1 MSLRINEVLKEKGKT
16 QKWLAEQLDITEPG
30 VNLIIKERV
39 NVPLRRLEQIAD
51 ILEVNLLELFDG
63 YKNVIKLEEDYNSL
77 AEQFENYKQV
87 NNNCISSIICPH
99 CEKEVEIVV
108 SVK

>member
-1 MSLRINEVLKEKGKT
+1 MSLRINEVLKEKRKT

-51 ILEVNLLELFDG
+51 ILEVNLLELFED
-63 YKNVIKLEEDYNSL
+63 YKNTIKLKEELKDL
-77 AEQFENYKQV
+77 ANRFEEYKEL
-87 NNNCISSIICPH
+87 NNNCASSIICPH
-99 CEKEVEIVV
+99 CENKISVVV